1 MGQGFINTSLTE
13 RYTRGT
19 SVRVSRL
26 VLALALVAMIGRP
39 AQAQGVQTVLHARAR
54 VFPDV
59 GRGAEA
65 IERDSAGHYYV
76 LAAPA
81 SVIWIYS
88 ADGRRV
94 GQVPSAQAGAAA
106 TIKYAVDFDRD
117 AASGRIYVADRG
129 ANAVKIFTAEGALEA
144 SVPVNAPMSVVALAG
159 GEFAVVTLR
168 SDHLVRVMN
177 EHGKLLRSFG
187 NISDAVNDP
196 SQLTVPALSAS
207 ADSTAGYAAGYSNS
221 APPAYAMDI
230 GKLYSGAPGDI
241 YFAFTSLKD
250 PKFRKYDR
258 FGYAGYE
265 AEVSAKELIPDI
277 NRDNSQVQLGMR
289 VSGMTGP
296 GEMFSFGSMY
306 SVGSGAPGFTMNGGH
321 GAGGRRGGGSA
332 EPGGAAPGGS
342 AGSAGTASSGGSDAG
357 AAAGGATSDATGSAD
372 GSDLSGS
379 LSASSNNSSST
390 GSSASSTP
398 DFNALL
404 NAGGLGGGFGAP
416 GIFGP
421 GAFPGFGGGFGGFG
435 GGFEHHSFGADGAGG
450 APAGGAVEAEAG
462 ALGAAGG
469 LPGGHAGGALGG
481 GGIQS
486 PGAGHGEYGEHFGRG
501 FHQEGLNSVAGVV
514 KFTEREPNTDV
525 LPVIRALGVDRASQ
539 QVWAAIGD
547 MLLHFDRDGNLQDT
561 YRVATP
567 QGAAL
572 QPVGILI
579 EPDRIL
585 LVSDPAGI
593 YEFARPDKVQAPRN
607 QSLNADPPSQ

>member
-1 MGQGFINTSLTE
+1 MD
-13 RYTRGT
+13 
-19 SVRVSRL
+19 
-26 VLALALVAMIGRP
+26 RP
-39 AQAQGVQTVLHARAR
+39 AQAQGVQTVLHARGR

-65 IERDSAGHYYV
+65 IERDAAGHYYV

-88 ADGRRV
+88 ADGKRI
-94 GQVPSAQAGAAA
+94 GQIPNPQAANAE
-106 TIKYAVDFDRD
+106 IKYAVDFDRD
-117 AASGRIYVADRG
+117 AASGRIFVADRG
-129 ANAVKIFTAEGALEA
+129 ANAVKIFTADGALEA

-168 SDHLVRVMN
+168 GDHLVRVMN

-187 NISDAVNDP
+187 NISDAVSDP
-196 SQLTVPALSAS
+196 SQLTMPAIGVSAGNS
-207 ADSTAGYAAGYSNS
+207 AGYAAGYSTS

-258 FGYAGYE
+258 FGYSGYE
-265 AEVSAKELIPDI
+265 AEIPANALIPDI
-277 NRDNSQVQLGMR
+277 NHDKSQVQLGMR
-289 VSGMTGP
+289 VSGMAGP

-306 SVGSGAPGFTMNGGH
+306 SVGGGGPAFTANGGH
-321 GAGGRRGGGSA
+321 GGGGRRGGSA
-332 EPGGAAPGGS
+332 APSGTGGATP
-342 AGSAGTASSGGSDAG
+342 AGTASGGSSDSDPT
-357 AAAGGATSDATGSAD
+357 TSATGSAD

-379 LSASSNNSSST
+379 LSANSNNNAAYNSGSST
-390 GSSASSTP
+390 TP

-404 NAGGLGGGFGAP
+404 GMGGPG

-421 GAFPGFGGGFGGFG
+421 GAFPGFGGGFGGF
-435 GGFEHHSFGADGAGG
+435 EHHSFGADAGGAEASAALAGAGG
-450 APAGGAVEAEAG
+450 AFPGARIGGPAS
-462 ALGAAGG
+462 
-469 LPGGHAGGALGG
+469 GG
-481 GGIQS
+481 GGAEN
-486 PGAGHGEYGEHFGRG
+486 PGAGHGEYGERFGHG
-501 FHQEGLNSVAGVV
+501 FRQEGVNSFAGVV
-514 KFTEREPNTDV
+514 KFTEREPNTTV
-525 LPVIRALGVDRASQ
+525 KPVIRALGVDRANQ

-547 MLLHFDRDGNLQDT
+547 MLLRFDRDGNLLDT
-561 YRVATP
+561 YRVATT

-572 QPVGILI
+572 QPVGILV

-593 YEFARPDKVQAPRN
+593 YEFARPDKLQTPSK
-607 QSLNADPPSQ
+607 QSLKPEPVSP

>member
-1 MGQGFINTSLTE
+1 MRQRLISQRLPK
-13 RYTRGT
+13 RYT
-19 SVRVSRL
+19 SRT
-26 VLALALVAMIGRP
+26 AWVACAAAILCGWVCGS
-39 AQAQGVQTVLHARAR
+39 AQAQGVQTVLHARGR
-54 VFPDV
+54 VFPEV

-65 IERDSAGHYYV
+65 IERDAAGHYYV

-88 ADGRRV
+88 ADGKRI
-94 GQVPSAQAGAAA
+94 GQIPSAQVTGDA

-117 AASGRIYVADRG
+117 AASGRIFVADRG
-129 ANAVKIFTAEGALEA
+129 SNAVKIFTAEGALEA
-144 SVPVNAPMSVVALAG
+144 SVAVNAPMSVVALAG

-187 NISDAVNDP
+187 NISDAVSDP
-196 SQLTVPALSAS
+196 SQLTMPALSAS
-207 ADSTAGYAAGYSNS
+207 ADSTAGYAAGYSTS

-241 YFAFTSLKD
+241 YFAFTLLKD

-277 NRDNSQVQLGMR
+277 THDNSQVQLGMR
-289 VSGMTGP
+289 VSGMAGP

-306 SVGSGAPGFTMNGGH
+306 SVGGGAPGFTVNGGR
-321 GAGGRRGGGSA
+321 GAGGGRRGGGSA
-332 EPGGAAPGGS
+332 APGGAAPGS
-342 AGSAGTASSGGSDAG
+342 AAGSGGTSGGNSDTDATTG
-357 AAAGGATSDATGSAD
+357 NASGGPTSSASGATD

-379 LSASSNNSSST
+379 LSANSNNSNSSATGSTSST
-390 GSSASSTP
+390 TP

-404 NAGGLGGGFGAP
+404 GVGGPGGGFGAP

-421 GAFPGFGGGFGGFG
+421 GAFPGFGGGFEHHMMGADATGGAGAAGAADEAGHG
-435 GGFEHHSFGADGAGG
+435 GGVGFPGGHGGPGAGG
-450 APAGGAVEAEAG
+450 GVEN
-462 ALGAAGG
+462 
-469 LPGGHAGGALGG
+469 
-481 GGIQS
+481 
-486 PGAGHGEYGEHFGRG
+486 PGAGHGEYGERFGHG
-501 FHQEGLNSVAGVV
+501 FRQEGLNSFAGVV
-514 KFTEREPNTDV
+514 KFTEREPNTSV
-525 LPVIRALGVDRASQ
+525 TPVIRALGVDHANQ
-539 QVWAAIGD
+539 QVWVCIGD
-547 MLLHFDRDGNLQDT
+547 MLLRFDRDGNLLDT
-561 YRVATP
+561 YRVATT

-572 QPVGILI
+572 QPVGMLV

-593 YEFARPDKVQAPRN
+593 YEFARPDKLPG
-607 QSLNADPPSQ
+607 PSK